1 MSNREVVLCKP
12 VRTAIGT
19 YGGSLKSTPA
29 TELGATAVKAVLD
42 RSGLD
47 PARLDAVIMG

>member
-1 MSNREVVLCKP
+1 MSKPEAVICAP

-19 YGGSLKSTPA
+19 YGGSLKVTAA
-29 TELGATAVKAVLD
+29 TELGAVVIRETIR

-47 PARLDAVIMG
+47 PAAVVWWI